1 MHMSEITQH
10 LPQVANSNG
19 ASKWELDSFFEAEI
33 NKPSVTAQ
41 MKTTVSKLAII
52 LPAFFMSEKDPSRMV
67 KMLEETRDEI
77 WGVGQFDEAKPI
89 LKQNF
94 TPANNN
100 SSIEKAA

>member
-1 MHMSEITQH
+1 
-10 LPQVANSNG
+10 
-19 ASKWELDSFFEAEI
+19 
-33 NKPSVTAQ
+33 
-41 MKTTVSKLAII
+41 
-52 LPAFFMSEKDPSRMV
+52 MV